1 MELTKIE
8 KLNDFKKAVKAFIGG
23 AIKAKIFGDA
33 KKNAF
38 TMVVSKDYE
47 NAVNLNIT
55 NGIYSMNIDAVVSV
69 RVYNKI
75 DDDLF
80 KTLTAQFNKRKN
92 FGGVKVEV
100 KNLVAKKK

>member
-1 MELTKIE
+1 MELIKIE
-8 KLNDFKKAVKAFIGG
+8 KLSEFKKAVKAFIGG
-23 AIKAKIFGDA
+23 AIKAKIFGNA
-33 KKNAF
+33 KNAF

-75 DDDLF
+75 DDELF

-100 KNLVAKKK
+100 KSLVAKKK